1 MKTKS
6 LMFLCL
12 FSVLGAL
19 QANAADKSCAEAI
32 GDKRSALLVKQCISV
47 SPATHPPCNAA
58 NSCEM
63 INSEVERGCG
73 MLSDDASAPDFCTF
87 ALTKPET
94 FQGALISGS
103 GIEDHTVTVLL
114 NDGRRFT
121 AYCDGKCGSWF
132 IAEDEGEATLLP
144 NIVGRNVKV
153 TVASEPNKD
162 RIAGP
167 AEDEKLVFVKKIEL
181 VK

>member
-1 MKTKS
+1 MQTKN

-12 FSVLGAL
+12 VSLMVTF

-63 INSEVERGCG
+63 INSEVQRGCD
-73 MLSDDASAPDFCTF
+73 MLADDENAPDFCKF

-94 FQGALISGS
+94 FQGALISGG

-114 NDGRRFT
+114 NDGRRFS
-121 AYCDGKCGSWF
+121 AYCDGKCGPWF

-144 NIVGRNVKV
+144 DMVGKNVKV
-153 TVASEPNKD
+153 TIASEPNKD

-167 AEDEKLVFVKKIEL
+167 AEDENLVFVKKIAL

>member
-1 MKTKS
+1 MQTKNLILLCFVS
-6 LMFLCL
+6 LLATF
-12 FSVLGAL
+12 

-32 GDKRSALLVKQCISV
+32 GAKRSAMLVEQCTTV
-47 SPATHPPCNAA
+47 SPATRPPCNAA

-63 INSEVERGCG
+63 INSEVQRGCD
-73 MLSDDASAPDFCTF
+73 MLADDENAPDFCKF

-94 FQGALISGS
+94 LQGALIAGG
-103 GIEDHTVTVLL
+103 GIDDYTVTVLV

-144 NIVGRNVKV
+144 NMVGKNVKA
-153 TVASEPNKD
+153 TVASEANKD

-167 AEDEKLVFVKKIEL
+167 AEDDELIFVKKIAL

>member
-1 MKTKS
+1 
-6 LMFLCL
+6 
-12 FSVLGAL
+12 
-19 QANAADKSCAEAI
+19 
-32 GDKRSALLVKQCISV
+32 
-47 SPATHPPCNAA
+47 
-58 NSCEM
+58 M

-73 MLSDDASAPDFCTF
+73 MLADDGTAPDFCTF

-103 GIEDHTVTVLL
+103 GIDDHTVTVLL

-132 IAEDEGEATLLP
+132 ISEDEGEATLLP
-144 NIVGRNVKV
+144 NIAGRNVKV

-167 AEDEKLVFVKKIEL
+167 AEDEMLVFVKKIEL